1 MNKRH
6 GRAWRPTWASDG
18 AKYPDTQHPEILESI
33 SATTPR
39 QILRAT
45 TAAALSN
52 TSLQFL
58 ARLTSDAF
66 DGLDVTRHALDTSGW
81 TNVAGIRLALAPL
94 LERDTARRD
103 VVVVEV
109 GAWRGGSAC
118 AIATALKAAPALAGA
133 RLHVVSV
140 DTWLGGPDF
149 WSKWTIDAPD
159 RGGALERVGGWP
171 TVFRTFARN
180 LKKAGHADVSAP
192 LPISSR
198 EGARVLAHWEVA
210 ADAIFIDAA
219 HEYAAALEDMVAYWP
234 LLRPGGVFF
243 GDDVTHRKVWRA
255 LEAFRACLGA
265 SSGSAS
271 CALDV
276 ATHTR
281 SGSV

>member
-1 MNKRH
+1 MVTIPVLN
-6 GRAWRPTWASDG
+6 RPLVAC
-18 AKYPDTQHPEILESI
+18 AYL
-33 SATTPR
+33 
-39 QILRAT
+39 
-45 TAAALSN
+45 
-52 TSLQFL
+52 
-58 ARLTSDAF
+58 LT
-66 DGLDVTRHALDTSGW
+66 
-81 TNVAGIRLALAPL
+81 IK
-94 LERDTARRD
+94 
-103 VVVVEV
+103 
-109 GAWRGGSAC
+109 SAC
-118 AIATALKAAPALAGA
+118 A
-133 RLHVVSV
+133 
-140 DTWLGGPDF
+140 WCGGCGISTTSYTPPGNGYHPP
-149 WSKWTIDAPD
+149 WTIDAPD